1 MLVEK
6 VSVIIPAYNSE
17 ATIARCLAGLHNQS
31 YEGPYEIIVVD
42 DGSTDDT
49 AREAQAAG
57 VTVISIP
64 RSRPAA
70 ARNTGIHRASGDLIC
85 FTDADCTP
93 HPDWIRQITAPFS
106 DEATVACKGV
116 YTTTQTEMVA
126 RFVQLE
132 YEDKYDLLRT
142 QDSIDFIDTYSAA
155 YRREVLLDNGGFDEW
170 FQYLEDQELS
180 FRLAARGYRM
190 VFQELAVVEHIH
202 SAGVWPYLRKKFLIG
217 YWKAQVIRRFPGQVV
232 KDSHTPQVMKI
243 QMVLVALLLMTLLLG
258 LFNYLFDMIRF
269 GSFGWLAFVSAGLVT
284 VAFFL
289 TTLPFVIKAWPKD
302 REVAVVSP
310 FLLAIRALGLSSG
323 YFWGIVHPHPRIRET
338 SGFSGLNY
346 LAKRLLDLVIA
357 IPGLLFTLLTW
368 PLWAVIIK
376 LDTEGPVL
384 FQQERIGEHGR
395 SFTLYKF
402 RSMRRGAEEAWS
414 ELVMTLGLSE
424 PVLKLDTD
432 PRLTRAG
439 RFMRRW
445 SLDEMPQFWNVIKG
459 EMSLVGPRPDEP
471 RVVAY
476 YSEWHRRRLAVKPG
490 ITGLMQISGRAD
502 LTLDERVKFDLDYID
517 GFSLRRDLTI
527 LVRTIPVVLRGR
539 GAR

>member
-1 MLVEK
+1 MPVEK

-17 ATIARCLAGLHNQS
+17 ATIARCLAGLQNQS
-31 YEGPYEIIVVD
+31 HEGPYEIIVVD

-49 AREAQAAG
+49 ARKAQAAG

-93 HPDWIRQITAPFS
+93 NPDWIRHIIAPFS
-106 DEATVACKGV
+106 DETTVACKGV
-116 YTTTQTEMVA
+116 YSTSQTELVA

-142 QDSIDFIDTYSAA
+142 QENIDFIDTYSAA
-155 YRREVLLDNGGFDEW
+155 YRREVLLGNGGFDEW

-180 FRLAARGYRM
+180 FRLAAQGYRM

-243 QMVLVALLLMTLLLG
+243 QMFLVALLLVTLLLG
-258 LFNYLFDMIRF
+258 LFSYPFGMIR
-269 GSFGWLAFVSAGLVT
+269 SDSLRWLAFVSAGLIAIT
-284 VAFFL
+284 FFL
-289 TTLPFVIKAWPKD
+289 TTLPFIIKAWPKD
-302 REVAVVSP
+302 REVALASP
-310 FLLAIRALGLSSG
+310 FLLAIRALGLGCG
-323 YFWGIVHPHPRIRET
+323 YFWGIIHPYPKIRDM
-338 SGFSGLNY
+338 SGFTSRDY

-402 RSMRRGAEEAWS
+402 RSMHVRAEEAWP
-414 ELVMTLGLSE
+414 ELVMTLGLTE
-424 PVLKLDTD
+424 PVLKLEND

-459 EMSLVGPRPDEP
+459 EMSLVGPRPEEP

-476 YSEWHRRRLAVKPG
+476 YSEWHRRRLTVKPG

-502 LTLDERVKFDLDYID
+502 LTLDERIQFDLDYID
-517 GFSLRRDLTI
+517 GYSLLRDLTI

>member
-1 MLVEK
+1 MPVEK

-17 ATIARCLAGLHNQS
+17 ATIARCLAGLQNQS
-31 YEGPYEIIVVD
+31 HEGPYEIIVVD

-49 AREAQAAG
+49 ARKAQAAG

-70 ARNTGIHRASGDLIC
+70 ARNTGIYRASGDLIC

-93 HPDWIRQITAPFS
+93 NPDWIRHIIAPFS
-106 DEATVACKGV
+106 DETTVACKGV
-116 YTTTQTEMVA
+116 YSTSQTELVA

-142 QDSIDFIDTYSAA
+142 QENIDFIDTYSAA
-155 YRREVLLDNGGFDEW
+155 YRREVLLGNGGFDEW

-180 FRLAARGYRM
+180 FRLAAQGYRM

-243 QMVLVALLLMTLLLG
+243 QMFLVALLLVTLLLG
-258 LFNYLFDMIRF
+258 LFSYPFGMIR
-269 GSFGWLAFVSAGLVT
+269 SDSLRWLAFVSAGLIAIT
-284 VAFFL
+284 FFL
-289 TTLPFVIKAWPKD
+289 TTLPFIIKAWPKD
-302 REVAVVSP
+302 REVALASP
-310 FLLAIRALGLSSG
+310 FLLAIRALGLGCG
-323 YFWGIVHPHPRIRET
+323 YFWGIIHPYPKIRDM
-338 SGFSGLNY
+338 SGFTSRDY

-402 RSMRRGAEEAWS
+402 RSMHVRAEEAWP

-424 PVLKLDTD
+424 PVLKLEND

-459 EMSLVGPRPDEP
+459 EMSLVGPRPEEP

-476 YSEWHRRRLAVKPG
+476 YSEWHRRRLTVKPG

-502 LTLDERVKFDLDYID
+502 LTLDERIQFDLDYID
-517 GFSLRRDLTI
+517 GYSLLRDLTI